1 MGRDPP
7 YFTLL
12 LPLAPGRS
20 RPHGGAPGREGVE
33 AGAEGEGEGEGE
45 GGGRWRR
52 RPRKVRPDGAAGE
65 LAGASPGEGG
75 AEGCGIERLTD
86 CQCACVCVCV
96 CVCVCARARA
106 PVRLPKLC
114 VTMSVCETSH
124 QSRLVQLSASMPV
137 GVAVLV
143 AESACGCAGVR
154 FRVRVSVCSVGAEIG
169 SSVCAGETAREHS
182 GATVFWEG
190 LCRI

>member
-33 AGAEGEGEGEGE
+33 AGAEGEG
-45 GGGRWRR
+45 GGRWRR

-65 LAGASPGEGG
+65 LAGAWPGEGG
-75 AEGCGIERLTD
+75 AGGCGIERLTD

-96 CVCVCARARA
+96 CVCARARA
-106 PVRLPKLC
+106 RVRLPRLC
-114 VTMSVCETSH
+114 VTMSVCETSQ
-124 QSRLVQLSASMPV
+124 QSRLVQMSASMPA
-137 GVAVLV
+137 GVTALV

-154 FRVRVSVCSVGAEIG
+154 SRVRCGGGGWVK
-169 SSVCAGETAREHS
+169 R
-182 GATVFWEG
+182 
-190 LCRI
+190 LCG